1 MEKYINILLA
11 ILFIFHSSCK
21 SDKDTGIDPVD
32 IDSEL
37 TIYFATK
44 VPAINRTR
52 AVYEDAVTSMIVLVF
67 EDEGTGFRYIREVE
81 GYSLGVTGETEYNFT
96 ARIPYT
102 TNPVKLFLLAN
113 YTNTAGIATVAD
125 ETTVR
130 EGLTGTFTAAGF
142 DGTLPM
148 FGEVDFPSLT
158 TNVTVNDVAL
168 VRSVARVDVEV
179 NTANFTLTSVQLF
192 RVSDRYQVIP
202 NALVNNVAIT
212 ASIPAGTTRNI
223 NTTQLAVTGNESIE
237 QLYLPES
244 PLPAEA
250 DRQDATVVV
259 VGGGKRYGDDTQPTY
274 YRIDFVPGEAPTLF
288 GQVLRNHRY
297 SITITDVLASGWNSP
312 DEAAN
317 NQSSQ
322 ITAQVK
328 VWEENTIYMVF
339 DDIYYFWCFF
349 AYDIRTCCC
358 RFVSEYYSRYKCG

>member
-259 VGGGKRYGDDTQPTY
+259 VGGEKGMEMIRNLLIT
-274 YRIDFVPGEAPTLF
+274 VLTLF
-288 GQVLRNHRY
+288 REKHL
-297 SITITDVLASGWNSP
+297 LCSG
-312 DEAAN
+312 
-317 NQSSQ
+317 
-322 ITAQVK
+322 
-328 VWEENTIYMVF
+328 
-339 DDIYYFWCFF
+339 
-349 AYDIRTCCC
+349 
-358 RFVSEYYSRYKCG
+358 RF